1 MFYHREYGCYFS
13 TPQEVTAYLKEKNL
27 YHEDGRNL
35 ALISGLNFPME
46 GNRAHV
52 DSLITRLTQAGFNV
66 YPSLPEANRVPI

>member
-1 MFYHREYGCYFS
+1 M
-13 TPQEVTAYLKEKNL
+13 TAYLKEKNL

-52 DSLITRLTQAGFNV
+52 DSLITCLTQAGFNV
-66 YPSLPEANRVPI
+66 YPFTAGGQPRADMIRTLIPMQ